1 MADSKQLQQ
10 VQDTSWDLVNS
21 FRETSQTM
29 ADTLVAL
36 QDRNLKFMQ
45 STYLSWMDLLTQQ
58 TESVQQ
64 WQQQWGQQARKQ
76 QDAFQRLVSTSMSI
90 SLNPF
95 PHPWSFLPPLV
106 DIAAAGPE
114 REREMVP
121 LAPPES

>member
-58 TESVQQ
+58 T
-64 WQQQWGQQARKQ
+64 RKQ
-76 QDAFQRLVSTSMSI
+76 QDAFQRLVSPSMSI
-90 SLNPF
+90 SMNPF
-95 PHPWSFLPPLV
+95 PPPFSFWRQLV
-106 DIAAAGPE
+106 DSAEAGPE
-114 REREMVP
+114 REREMVQQ
-121 LAPPES
+121 APR

>member
-10 VQDTSWDLVNS
+10 VQDTSWDLVHS

-36 QDRNLKFMQ
+36 QDHHLKFMQ

-64 WQQQWGQQARKQ
+64 WQQQWGQQAWKQ
-76 QDAFQRLVSTSMSI
+76 QDAFQRLVSTSMPI
-90 SLNPF
+90 SMNPF
-95 PHPWSFLPPLV
+95 PPPFSFLRQLV
-106 DIAAAGPE
+106 DIAEAGPE
-114 REREMVP
+114 REREMVQQ
-121 LAPPES
+121 APR

>member
-64 WQQQWGQQARKQ
+64 WQQQWQAPQWASSLCRSTQAVPQAVSPAGQERTQ
-76 QDAFQRLVSTSMSI
+76 FPCEQR
-90 SLNPF
+90 
-95 PHPWSFLPPLV
+95 
-106 DIAAAGPE
+106 
-114 REREMVP
+114 
-121 LAPPES
+121 

>member
-36 QDRNLKFMQ
+36 QDRNLNFMQ

-64 WQQQWGQQARKQ
+64 WGQQSRKQ
-76 QDAFQRLVSTSMSI
+76 QDAFQRLVSPSMSI
-90 SLNPF
+90 SMNPF
-95 PHPWSFLPPLV
+95 PPPFSFWRQLV
-106 DIAAAGPE
+106 DSAEAGPE
-114 REREMVP
+114 REREMVQQ
-121 LAPPES
+121 APR